1 MHRRPVPYP
10 GPPHCQLGRHLK
22 ISNIEKSVSLDS
34 YSMLYFHIQYKYKNT
49 GSYNFN
55 SPSDT
60 SMYVPNV
67 VGTGSY
73 TTRTTNM
80 YDKDFTISR
89 TLKSGLTEIKV
100 QPLPMLT
107 WPYSHVLHT
116 TADSTS
122 VYCRCSIGQCA
133 HVEEPKCVANL
144 PVSQG
149 WHVVAPGRIGFE
161 SQGMQS
167 SRVKG

>member
-1 MHRRPVPYP
+1 MAAA
-10 GPPHCQLGRHLK
+10 LGINAQDTCTDVQFPTPDRH
-22 ISNIEKSVSLDS
+22 
-34 YSMLYFHIQYKYKNT
+34 
-49 GSYNFN
+49 
-55 SPSDT
+55 
-60 SMYVPNV
+60 
-67 VGTGSY
+67 
-73 TTRTTNM
+73 TTNWAG
-80 YDKDFTISR
+80 

-149 WHVVAPGRIGFE
+149 WHVVAPGRIGFYE
-161 SQGMQS
+161 SQDMQS
-167 SRVKG
+167 SRVKRVKG

>member
-1 MHRRPVPYP
+1 MFIVLSVLEVAQRVPP
-10 GPPHCQLGRHLK
+10 TCMIK
-22 ISNIEKSVSLDS
+22 
-34 YSMLYFHIQYKYKNT
+34 T
-49 GSYNFN
+49 
-55 SPSDT
+55 
-60 SMYVPNV
+60 
-67 VGTGSY
+67 
-73 TTRTTNM
+73 
-80 YDKDFTISR
+80 SR

-107 WPYSHVLHT
+107 WPYSHILHT

-167 SRVKG
+167 SRVKRVKRVKGFKY